1 MGCVPVPDT
10 GGAAV
15 SETCCGGP
23 VYAEDMTVSAG
34 RMGAVKRTAPGDSA
48 NCPGVWSHLDER
60 FDNDR

>member
-23 VYAEDMTVSAG
+23 VYANNNGGIRGMMEAQNNSGPGGVD
-34 RMGAVKRTAPGDSA
+34 APLIRGLTTTRS
-48 NCPGVWSHLDER
+48 GY
-60 FDNDR
+60 DR